1 MQSLPRECV
10 SERRDRARVYSWI
23 AGVIVALLVAIV
35 GFHGLAVSNQSD
47 GITRITA
54 EYSVPLDTGN
64 QGSGL
69 TGIATHGLGN
79 CDSLQD
85 TLTVLTDTIAIL
97 SSFAMPGD
105 TVDIPFYFKNDSVL
119 SAFSLLYEFDTS
131 LLAPVLFHDTII
143 SCNGP
148 VCDTVINLFIWT
160 SQLTRAIEGG
170 LTTQGLYQND
180 IPNLARIVAVPLGIE
195 IDSVQ
200 PGADVLCIQRF
211 IVKPNATI
219 GCFGTFKFVTFTTQ
233 GIDSSVFPPDTFTLF
248 CKINEWA
255 VIHEDFP
262 VEWIPSR
269 STGIFRV
276 GATAQIACGDASGD
290 GSFNIADV
298 TFLIDRIFSGGPAPC
313 PAPGLGDV
321 NCDNKINISDVT
333 YIIATI
339 FAGGPLPCC
348 PEGMP

>member
-1 MQSLPRECV
+1 MIKENKALVFLRKNDSRKWLV
-10 SERRDRARVYSWI
+10 
-23 AGVIVALLVAIV
+23 GVAISVLVAAL
-35 GFHGLAVSNQSD
+35 GFTGLAFSNQSD
-47 GITRITA
+47 KITKLTA
-54 EYSVPLDTGN
+54 EYAVPLESESLFPSF
-64 QGSGL
+64 SG
-69 TGIATHGLGN
+69 ISTHGLGN
-79 CDSLQD
+79 CDTLQD

-97 SSFAMPGD
+97 SAFAMPGD

-131 LLAPVLFHDTII
+131 LLDPVLFHDTII

-148 VCDTVINLFIWT
+148 TCDTTIKLFIWT
-160 SQLTRAIEGG
+160 SQFARAIEGG

-211 IVKPNATI
+211 IVKPNAPI
-219 GCFGTFKFVTFTTQ
+219 GCFGTFKFVTFTSS
-233 GIDSSVFPPDTFTLF
+233 GIDSSVIPPDTFTIF

-269 STGIFRV
+269 ATGIFRV
-276 GATAQIACGDASGD
+276 GSTAQIACGDASGD

-313 PAPGLGDV
+313 PVPGLGDV
-321 NCDNKINISDVT
+321 NCDNKVNINDVT
-333 YIIATI
+333 YAIAAI
-339 FAGGPLPCC
+339 FAGGPVPCC
-348 PEGMP
+348 PAGMP